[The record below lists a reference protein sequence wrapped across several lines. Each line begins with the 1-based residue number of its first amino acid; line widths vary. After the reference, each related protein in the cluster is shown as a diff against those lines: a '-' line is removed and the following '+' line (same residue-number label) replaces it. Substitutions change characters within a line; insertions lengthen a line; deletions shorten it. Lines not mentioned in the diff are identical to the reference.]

1 MSCFTPE
8 SAKSKASC
16 GNYAWK
22 VRVNRI
28 EKVGLT
34 FVHAARHKSY
44 NHPQLDKS
52 VTRIT
57 SFISFP
63 LSAAITFNVLVNG
76 DRRHCFVAQSKLMY
90 VVRKKGNNGH
100 RLLNLHMRFVKVVHK
115 PFVFRIKM

>member
-1 MSCFTPE
+1 MPCFTPE
-8 SAKSKASC
+8 SAKSKAFC

-34 FVHAARHKSY
+34 FVHATRHKSY

-63 LSAAITFNVLVNG
+63 LSAAITLNVLVNG
-76 DRRHCFVAQSKLMY
+76 DRRHCFVAQ
-90 VVRKKGNNGH
+90 
-100 RLLNLHMRFVKVVHK
+100 
-115 PFVFRIKM
+115 